1 MAYVVNQY
9 FEGYSF
15 QTGITNAIPT
25 DHSLTTSTYISGVH
39 RKSINGVHQMIVYAH
54 STHTVVTFSKLEV
67 TFIKLIFKLFVSL
80 GNILLQQTYMYTAQL

>member
-54 STHTVVTFSKLEV
+54 RTHTVVTFSKMEV
-67 TFIKLIFKLFVSL
+67 TFIISSSSSSVLV
-80 GNILLQQTYMYTAQL
+80 